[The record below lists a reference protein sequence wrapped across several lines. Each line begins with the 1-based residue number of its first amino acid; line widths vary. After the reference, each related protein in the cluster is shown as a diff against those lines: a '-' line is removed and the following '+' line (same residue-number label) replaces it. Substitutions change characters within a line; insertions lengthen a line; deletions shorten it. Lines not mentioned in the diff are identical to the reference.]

1 MHQHAAAFDVIT
13 TRVNVDVTPLHFQN
27 TDKLR

>member
-1 MHQHAAAFDVIT
+1 MHHATAFGVIT
-13 TRVNVDVTPLHFQN
+13 TRVNVDVTPPHFQN